1 MNKNSSRIVISA
13 ALCLIFVTFTAVAN
27 ARPPCAAHTSILK
40 TLSDKYEENR
50 KAVGIVGG
58 KQLME
63 IFVSKKGTWTVVIT
77 NPAGLSCVVAVGDSW
92 EEAPKVAEGSPT

>member
-1 MNKNSSRIVISA
+1 MNTKIVNRIAFAAGCLVLATAATPLQAAPACGPHQKVTKALTGKFKESRKGWGLA
-13 ALCLIFVTFTAVAN
+13 
-27 ARPPCAAHTSILK
+27 
-40 TLSDKYEENR
+40 
-50 KAVGIVGG
+50 GG

>member
-1 MNKNSSRIVISA
+1 MYKNSSRLIISA
-13 ALCLIFVTFTAVAN
+13 VLGMVFLAVATTAH
-27 ARPPCAAHTSILK
+27 ARPPCAEHSAILK
-40 TLSDKYEENR
+40 TLSNKYEEHR

-77 NPAGLSCVVAVGDSW
+77 NPAGLACVVAVGDSW